1 MVSKFGESF
10 VGSDNLR
17 KQVLMEEI
25 SRFRATNELYLEN
38 ARLKDM
44 LIDETIAEKKL
55 RKVYDLKQEKLTK
68 EIGVLHKKIMGEKH
82 EKIKMMEQM
91 VKLLEKEKGTRER
104 ILEYM
109 DADGEDEEDTMKEEG
124 KSKKD
129 RLAQNFEDVS

>member
-1 MVSKFGESF
+1 
-10 VGSDNLR
+10 
-17 KQVLMEEI
+17 MEEI